1 MAKLAERVHGEH
13 AARALLTMF
22 AEPADAETGHVLAR
36 VGGIET
42 LRLLESDEPV
52 PGMDRVD
59 LMHWRQRV
67 GARLTPDALDR
78 VFAEDTRGYGLLIPG
93 DKDWPAGLDD
103 LGDRA
108 PYALW
113 ARGATSLLRTALEDR
128 VTITGARAA
137 TAYGER
143 VAQELAIGVADTERV
158 AVSGGAYGID
168 GAVHKT
174 VLAAAGHT
182 VAVMPSGLDRL
193 YPTGHS
199 DLLNRVADTGLLVS
213 EMPPGSSPTKWR
225 FMARSRLL
233 AALSGATVIV
243 EAGYRSGSLHVVT
256 TAANLGRGVG
266 AVPGP
271 VTSTASAGTH
281 RLLREGLAK
290 IVTDEHDL
298 TALLTPTDRH
308 AESNAGRQFGINR
321 PLPQSNPSQ
330 SF

>member
-1 MAKLAERVHGEH
+1 MAKLAERVHGEPT
-13 AARALLTMF
+13 ARALLTMF
-22 AEPADAETGHVLAR
+22 AEPADAETGRILAR

-42 LRLLESDEPV
+42 LLLLESDEPV
-52 PGMDRVD
+52 PGMGRVD
-59 LMHWRQRV
+59 VMHWRQRV
-67 GARLTPDALDR
+67 GARLIPDALDR

-93 DKDWPAGLDD
+93 DKDWPSGLDD

-137 TAYGER
+137 TSYGER

-168 GAVHKT
+168 GAVHRT

-193 YPTGHS
+193 YPSGHS
-199 DLLNRVADTGLLVS
+199 ELLNRVADSGLLVS

-225 FMARSRLL
+225 FLARSRLL

-243 EAGYRSGSLHVVT
+243 EAGHRSGSLHVVT
-256 TAANLGRGVG
+256 TAAALERGVG
-266 AVPGP
+266 AAPGP
-271 VTSTASAGTH
+271 VTSATSAGTH
-281 RLLREGLAK
+281 RLIREGLAK

-298 TALLTPTDRH
+298 IALLTPEERH
-308 AESNAGRQFGINR
+308 DVPSTSRQFGNNR
-321 PLPQSNPSQ
+321 PLLPPSPSQ
-330 SF
+330 SL